1 MAYNVLIVDDS
12 QTMRTVIRKTVTLS
26 GFDLG
31 ECWEVDNGQE
41 ALEAIRTQFV
51 DLILTDL
58 NMPVMNG
65 LELLGELAKNEIFRK
80 IPVVLVTTEGS
91 EKAIQEAWALGI
103 KGYIQKPFYPEIMRD
118 LLNGILEKAN
128 V

>member
-31 ECWEVDNGQE
+31 ECWEARDGQE
-41 ALEAIRTQFV
+41 ALETIRSRFV

-65 LELLGELAKNEIFRK
+65 LELLEELAKNEIFRK
-80 IPVVLVTTEGS
+80 IPVALITTEGS
-91 EKAIQEAWALGI
+91 EKAIEEAWALGI
-103 KGYIQKPFYPEIMRD
+103 KAYIQKPFYPEIMRD
-118 LLNGILEKAN
+118 LLNGIMEKAD